1 MREKN
6 NGQSLVE
13 VLIAVAIGAIL
24 ITGGVMLIVPALQ
37 SNSQAT
43 KVQAASLLGKQ
54 LLDNVRVWSEGN
66 WNNVLALSTGTSYV
80 YYMNTSSSP
89 FTVATGTESIAVAT
103 GTVAT
108 SSLTS
113 GLVGYWPLDEGT
125 GNTSGTSKTADLSGY
140 GNTGTWYGVASGTS
154 GYYSPGKIGA
164 WAGTFD
170 GVDNDD
176 YIQIPN
182 SSSLSPSNAWTI
194 SAWVQPQGSN
204 TALGE
209 IVSKWQSSAGTTINY
224 SLDAGLNGSHLQKL
238 RATVS
243 PSGGGSGVSVTGNT
257 TLNFGTWYYVAAVF
271 NGVSTTLSV
280 YVNGQS
286 DATPLTTSFTQCA
299 TNIGNPRIGS
309 FDFSWASYKDT
320 WTGLIDDVRVYNRAL
335 SAAEISQLYALGQ
348 SNVTYTRYFYISDVY
363 RDGSGN
369 IVTSGGTYDPSTKQ
383 ITVVYSWPNGPVNT
397 MTTYIVRGR
406 NNVVS
411 QNSWSGGPG
420 VTTPETSTN
429 NQFASST
436 NIDYTTSTGSIY
448 VAIPGY

>member
-66 WNNVLALSTGTSYV
+66 WNNVLALSTGTSYA
-80 YYMNTSSSP
+80 YYMNTSISP
-89 FTVATGTESIAVAT
+89 FTVATGTESIVVVT
-103 GTVAT
+103 STVST

-113 GLVGYWPLDEGT
+113 GLVGYWPFDEGT
-125 GNTSGTSKTADLSGY
+125 GTVAYDYSGNNVVLNLTNSPLI
-140 GNTGTWYGVASGTS
+140 TWQS
-154 GYYSPGKIGA
+154 GKIGA
-164 WAGTFD
+164 SAINYAASVPTNCTSGPGVQSPSVPSIIQNLPSGNFSVSFWAQNPSSHIMFHLLTNMTVSGNFQGIYFTAGTVAIANNSGVNTGFSFSVPGTTGWHLFTYVFNLSSSSQTMYED
-170 GVDNDD
+170 GV
-176 YIQIPN
+176 
-182 SSSLSPSNAWTI
+182 SEGSGSLS
-194 SAWVQPQGSN
+194 GSY
-204 TALGE
+204 G
-209 IVSKWQSSAGTTINY
+209 
-224 SLDAGLNGSHLQKL
+224 
-238 RATVS
+238 TVS
-243 PSGGGSGVSVTGNT
+243 QINVGDYATSC
-257 TLNFGTWYYVAAVF
+257 
-271 NGVSTTLSV
+271 
-280 YVNGQS
+280 S
-286 DATPLTTSFTQCA
+286 DAA
-299 TNIGNPRIGS
+299 AGS
-309 FDFSWASYKDT
+309 TF
-320 WTGLIDDVRVYNRAL
+320 DDVRVYNRAL
-335 SAAEISQLYALGQ
+335 STTEISQLYALGQ
-348 SNVTYTRYFYISDVY
+348 SNVTYTRYFYLSDVY

-411 QNSWSGGPG
+411 QNGWSGGPG

-436 NIDYTTSTGSIY
+436 NVDYQTSTGAIY

>member
-66 WNNVLALSTGTSYV
+66 WNNVLALSTGTSYA

-89 FTVATGTESIAVAT
+89 FTVATGTESIVVVT
-103 GTVAT
+103 STVST

-113 GLVGYWPLDEGT
+113 GLVIYLPFNEGT
-125 GNTSGTSKTADLSGY
+125 GTITYDQSGNGNNGTLSGTTLP
-140 GNTGTWYGVASGTS
+140 TWV
-154 GYYSPGKIGA
+154 PGKIGA
-164 WAGTFD
+164 GALSFNGSTSAVTLSNSASFNTMTSSFSITHWIKTVSSTSQMYTVGNAGGGNGYRFGLTSGEVAFLVGNGSDTETTCGSKTVND
-170 GVDNDD
+170 GTWHMISGIFNLSGTDQFSC
-176 YIQIPN
+176 YIDGAFQAN
-182 SSSLSPSNAWTI
+182 VSLPSNYSSMST
-194 SAWVQPQGSN
+194 SAPGIGKPPCCQPF
-204 TALGE
+204 
-209 IVSKWQSSAGTTINY
+209 
-224 SLDAGLNGSHLQKL
+224 NGSL
-238 RATVS
+238 
-243 PSGGGSGVSVTGNT
+243 
-257 TLNFGTWYYVAAVF
+257 
-271 NGVSTTLSV
+271 
-280 YVNGQS
+280 
-286 DATPLTTSFTQCA
+286 
-299 TNIGNPRIGS
+299 
-309 FDFSWASYKDT
+309 
-320 WTGLIDDVRVYNRAL
+320 DDVRIYNRAL
-335 SAAEISQLYALGQ
+335 SAAEISQLYTFGQ